1 MIFKLPLLTLVLAS
15 CLRAD
20 DAADRLTAAGI
31 VEFTAAY
38 QAWDAGRFS
47 AAADLFQRAGTLVPD
62 SSVNFYWLGAARF
75 HRLLE
80 LRSQAAAE
88 ANTKAAAMD
97 GALAALETAV
107 KLDGQDA
114 ESHALLGTLFG
125 MKIDGSLLRA
135 LRFGPAVAQHQKL
148 ALQFGADNP
157 RVRYLLGTGQFHT
170 AGDEAARREAL
181 GTLLAA
187 EKLFAAEARRPARRF
202 EPRWGYGSCLT
213 FIGRCYE
220 TLGPLT
226 AAAVYYRRALAA
238 HPADQVAQAGLA
250 RVTPEK

>member
-1 MIFKLPLLTLVLAS
+1 MIFKLALLLLGLTS
-15 CLRAD
+15 WLRAD

-31 VEFTAAY
+31 IEFTAAY
-38 QAWDAGRFS
+38 QAWDGGRF
-47 AAADLFQRAGTLVPD
+47 ATAADLFQQACIRVPD

-75 HRLLE
+75 HRLLQ
-80 LRSQAAAE
+80 LRSQPAADAD
-88 ANTKAAAMD
+88 AMAAAMD

-107 KLDGQDA
+107 KLAGQDA
-114 ESHALLGTLFG
+114 ESHALLGTLYG

-135 LRFGPAVAQHQKL
+135 VRFGPSVAQHQKL
-148 ALQFGADNP
+148 ALKFGADNA

-187 EKLFAAEARRPARRF
+187 EKLFAAEAKRPARRF
-202 EPRWGYGSCLT
+202 EPRWGYSSCLT

-220 TLGPLT
+220 SLGPRT
-226 AAAVYYRRALAA
+226 AAAVYYRRALTA
-238 HPADQVAQAGLA
+238 HPADHVAKAGLA
-250 RVTPEK
+250 RVTAGK

>member
-1 MIFKLPLLTLVLAS
+1 MFFKLALLTLGFAS

-38 QAWDAGRFS
+38 QAWDGGRFA
-47 AAADLFQRAGTLVPD
+47 AAADLFQQAGILAPG

-75 HRLLE
+75 HRLLC
-80 LRSQAAAE
+80 LRGQSGS
-88 ANTKAAAMD
+88 NTKAAAAAMD

-114 ESHALLGTLFG
+114 ESHALLGTLYG

-135 LRFGPAVAQHQKL
+135 MRFGPAVAQHRKL
-148 ALQFGADNP
+148 AMQSGADNP
-157 RVRYLLGTGQFHT
+157 RVRYLLGTGLFHT
-170 AGDEAARREAL
+170 AENEAARREAL

-187 EKLFAAEARRPARRF
+187 ERLFAAEAKRPARRF
-202 EPRWGYGSCLT
+202 EPRWGYSSCLT
-213 FIGRCYE
+213 FIGRSYE
-220 TLGPLT
+220 ILGPRT

-238 HPADQVAQAGLA
+238 HPADHVAKAGLA
-250 RVTPEK
+250 RVIAEQ